1 MTTLS
6 KISATI
12 HQGGVCI
19 LPTETV
25 YGIAC
30 RADDSA
36 AIDRIYAIKGR
47 DFDKP
52 LAVCV
57 RGIEA
62 AQKLAQFD
70 ETAKRLADEFWPG
83 ALTLVLPVQSKTL
96 DKRCY
101 QGETI
106 ALRCPDIAWRESF
119 EIPLALTSANKSGEP
134 AATTADTGL
143 EVDTVLDTG
152 PSRKKIPSTIL
163 LVKDGT
169 IKCLREGALKAAT
182 FKHMKRYQG
191 TTNANHK

>member
-1 MTTLS
+1 MTSLS
-6 KISATI
+6 EIKE
-12 HQGGVCI
+12 HLNFGHVCI

-30 RADDSA
+30 RADNPD

-57 RGIEA
+57 RDVEA
-62 AQKLAQFD
+62 AKKLALFD
-70 ETAKRLADEFWPG
+70 ETAQRLAREFWPG
-83 ALTLVLPVQSKTL
+83 PLTLVLPVQSKTL

-106 ALRCPDIAWRESF
+106 ALRCPDIEWREHF
-119 EIPLALTSANKSGEP
+119 DYPLALTSANKSGEP

-143 EVDTVLDTG
+143 EVDAVLDSG
-152 PSRKKIPSTIL
+152 PSREKTPSTIL
-163 LVKDGT
+163 LVKDGK
-169 IKCLREGALKAAT
+169 IKCLREGALKADALAA
-182 FKHMKRYQG
+182 FDIEWAHD
-191 TTNANHK
+191 